1 MLFFFVEIL
10 KQILPAI
17 KPSDFLGQLSH
28 LPGGALGFAFNI
40 NAKIIHFKIDFPL
53 NENIAKYSCCYFGL
67 VRLLLE

>member
-28 LPGGALGFAFNI
+28 LPGGALGFALNI
-40 NAKIIHFKIDFPL
+40 NAKASKPIKCIFSKLFEIFI
-53 NENIAKYSCCYFGL
+53 N
-67 VRLLLE
+67 